1 MITEV
6 TKMKLTLELK
16 REIRKMMNKRK
27 AAFLI
32 ELKKRL
38 AEEDERQ
45 IKLKKNDNTNINSRI
60 SRTN

>member
-1 MITEV
+1 
-6 TKMKLTLELK
+6 MKLTLELK